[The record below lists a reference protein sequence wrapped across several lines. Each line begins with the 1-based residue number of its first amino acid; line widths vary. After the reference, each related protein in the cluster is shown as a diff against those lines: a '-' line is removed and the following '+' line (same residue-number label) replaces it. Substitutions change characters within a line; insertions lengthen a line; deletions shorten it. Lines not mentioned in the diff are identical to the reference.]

1 MNFDRQAGRKGTQIH
16 TTNIRP
22 FADAKHRSY
31 FIARDVNGR
40 VRRIYFDSYD
50 SLALTPL
57 ILFIFK
63 KLAGLVV
70 LAKLSRENGYQI
82 KWSLAFPE
90 SPPGTSEFLNSH
102 VMEEM
107 RKAGVY
113 RATFGVGAADKMDP
127 VENLSGFRT
136 KALAE
141 AYSPIVKAF
150 HLTNKSDYR

>member
-1 MNFDRQAGRKGTQIH
+1 MHWF
-16 TTNIRP
+16 
-22 FADAKHRSY
+22 S
-31 FIARDVNGR
+31 
-40 VRRIYFDSYD
+40 
-50 SLALTPL
+50 
-57 ILFIFK
+57 

-90 SPPGTSEFLNSH
+90 SPPGTSEFLNSR

-107 RKAGVY
+107 RKAGVF

-141 AYSPIVKAF
+141 AYSPIVRAF
-150 HLTNKSDYR
+150 HLTNKSDYRYVLFCFFFFLCS